1 MLEMYVVKLK
11 EYLNQELYVLV
22 NFIVILLKYDLQV
35 FVKNISIFNH
45 NKVMLD

>member
-1 MLEMYVVKLK
+1 MKLK

-22 NFIVILLKYDLQV
+22 TFIILLKYDLQV
-35 FVKNISIFNH
+35 FAKNISIFNH